1 MGADMAAKAFNVLR
15 VNSVEEQKGYRSA
28 VATALLDIQNEYGL
42 TLHEI
47 AEAIDV
53 SLGTISNAANK
64 KGGLSSVY
72 VQRLG
77 KVFGGHI
84 LNPIAAL
91 YGSQHIPLHGRDGD
105 ILPLIARANYR
116 IAEARAPGSD
126 GGVVET
132 HREKLKYLPDLKELQ
147 TDLAALIVEIEG
159 IAA

>member
-1 MGADMAAKAFNVLR
+1 MATKPFNVLR
-15 VNSVEEQKGYRSA
+15 VNSIEEQARYRSA
-28 VATALLDIQNEYGL
+28 VARVLVNIQHEYGL

-64 KGGLSSVY
+64 KADLSSIY
-72 VQRLG
+72 RDRLG
-77 KVFGGHI
+77 YVFGGHA

-91 YGSQHIPLHGRDGD
+91 YGSQHIPLHGRDSD
-105 ILPLIARANYR
+105 ILPLVARVSLK

-132 HREKLKYLPDLKELQ
+132 HREKLKYLPDLMALQ
-147 TDLAALIVEIEG
+147 SDLAALVVEIEEL
-159 IAA
+159 AA